1 MTLVIVRLPNKDGV
15 SYGDTEKVQTY
26 FFSAYNQKIFQ
37 GAVLSEAKKESRF
50 FFAGENLDKP
60 LLKIN
65 ASLKRDCSW
74 RGSLAS

>member
-65 ASLKRDCSW
+65 ASFKLEV
-74 RGSLAS
+74 GL